1 MSFYKDGYFIVKN
14 LITKHNTFE
23 MHDHLNQRSDGNLN
37 DEQIN
42 NTPSFYADEMMQEM
56 QTKLLPKIEE
66 HIGLELLKTY
76 TYARVYKR
84 GDILRIHTDREAC
97 EISVTLDLGGDPWSI
112 WLLDRDE
119 NPVEVKLNPGDA
131 LIYRGLE
138 LHHWRAKFEGDI
150 HTQVFLHYIDKYGQY
165 IWAENDKRK

>member
-1 MSFYKDGYFIVKN
+1 MTFYKKGYQIVRN
-14 LITKHNTFE
+14 LISEDNSCKL
-23 MHDHLNQRSDGNLN
+23 HDHLNQRNDGNLT

-42 NTPSFYADEMMQEM
+42 NTPSFYADELMQKI
-56 QTKLLPKIEE
+56 QIDLLSNIEK
-66 HIGLELLKTY
+66 HTGLELHKTY
-76 TYARVYKR
+76 TYARIYKR
-84 GDILRIHTDREAC
+84 GDILRTHTDREAC